1 MATSPSG
8 KIKFARRT
16 SSGRI
21 VSLPRDEGIDFVPE
35 LNSSSGGPSDYM
47 NYTVQMPPTPDN
59 QPQPGPSPS
68 DSNPRTQYGS
78 NNTRVISRRGE
89 GETDGLGRSMS
100 VMKSSNMSLIRS
112 QTGDFDHN
120 RWLFET
126 SGTYG
131 IGNAFWQ
138 PPDGGYNDED
148 EGVTRFDFMDKP
160 WKPLTRK
167 VKVSAAVMS
176 PYRYAQTIVFG
187 EIEAINTRAQQLM
200 SHQADGKTYLE

>member
-16 SSGRI
+16 SSGRV

-35 LNSSSGGPSDYM
+35 LNSTSSGGPSDYM

-59 QPQPGPSPS
+59 QPQPGPSSS
-68 DSNPRTQYGS
+68 DGVPRTQYGS
-78 NNTRVISRRGE
+78 HNTRVISNRRGE

-100 VMKSSNMSLIRS
+100 VMKSNNMSLIRS

-126 SGTYG
+126 TGTYG

-138 PPDGGYNDED
+138 PPDSGYDDED

-167 VKVSAAVMS
+167 IKVPAAVMS
-176 PYRYAQTIVFG
+176 PYRYAKSEYLVKLKP
-187 EIEAINTRAQQLM
+187 LM
-200 SHQADGKTYLE
+200 QWHNS